1 MTRAPATSSRRVPPP
16 RAGWLRAAAAVL
28 LSAAAVWLL
37 GLVWF
42 AEQIPRSSGTDP
54 GPTDAIVVLTGGS
67 ERILTGV
74 GLLGRGVAHKL
85 LVSGVHQGVDRSDLL
100 RLLELPPGHLECCI
114 VLGYTAGDTIG
125 NAAETAAWMR
135 AEGYRSLRLV
145 TANYH
150 MRRSLLEFQMT
161 MPGIRIVPHP
171 VVPDTVRLDG
181 WWQWRGTATLI
192 VGEYNKFLVTAA
204 RYWLARTFG
213 TAGIA

>member
-1 MTRAPATSSRRVPPP
+1 MTRASATSRRASPR
-16 RAGWLRAAAAVL
+16 RAGRLRVAAAVL
-28 LSAAAVWLL
+28 LSAAALWLA
-37 GLVWF
+37 GLIWF

-67 ERILTGV
+67 ERIVTGV
-74 GLLGRGVAHKL
+74 GLLDRGVARKL
-85 LVSGVHQGVDRSDLL
+85 LVSGVHQGVDRNDLL

-114 VLGYTAGDTIG
+114 VLGYAAGDTIG

-161 MPGIRIVPHP
+161 MPDIRIVPHP

-192 VGEYNKFLVTAA
+192 VGEYNKFLVTSA
-204 RYWLARTFG
+204 RYWLLRIFG
-213 TAGIA
+213 MAGIA